1 MKRDSEYIKIDFLK
15 IADGMIRRLWVI
27 ILTMIICGVLM
38 FSYAAFMVTPLYEA
52 SALMYVN
59 NSSFSVGSTSFS
71 ISSSEI
77 SAAKSLVDTYL
88 VILETRLTLNEVI
101 ERGELDCTYEELC
114 EMITAESVNETE
126 VFSVTVTSDDPQD
139 AEHIANTIAQ
149 VLPDKIAGIVEGS
162 SVRVVDYAV
171 VPSAQVSPN
180 VTVWTIIGVLLG
192 LIEVYG
198 VKKRWVWLWLFSLT
212 RWFPA
217 VLWGWS
223 QKYQPEWQVQ
233 DINAELKRLAEH
245 GSADVMDE
253 GLTVNLRDRTVTEFF
268 QKKVLLRDIHMAI
281 PQGHMV
287 LLLGGSGAG
296 KTTFLNA
303 VNGYEKAHAQ
313 VMLNGTDMYKH
324 YKKMQYEVGFVPQ
337 TEMMRGKD
345 TVLNTLLDAAKL
357 RLSRDITPAQRRARV
372 DEVMDIF
379 GLKPVKNNLVEKL
392 SGGQKKRLS
401 ISMEFISNP
410 SLFILD
416 EPDSG
421 LDGVMA
427 RELFEQLRKIAD
439 TGKIVIVITHTP
451 DRVIDLFDD
460 VIVLAK
466 DSARTG
472 RLAFYGSVEDARR
485 FFQRERMEQ
494 IVKSVNRV
502 EEGGDGLA
510 DEFVMKYAREVA

>member
-1 MKRDSEYIKIDFLK
+1 MDS
-15 IADGMIRRLWVI
+15 
-27 ILTMIICGVLM
+27 
-38 FSYAAFMVTPLYEA
+38 LY
-52 SALMYVN
+52 
-59 NSSFSVGSTSFS
+59 F
-71 ISSSEI
+71 
-77 SAAKSLVDTYL
+77 AAKSN
-88 VILETRLTLNEVI
+88 ILNLFLN
-101 ERGELDCTYEELC
+101 LY
-114 EMITAESVNETE
+114 
-126 VFSVTVTSDDPQD
+126 F
-139 AEHIANTIAQ
+139 
-149 VLPDKIAGIVEGS
+149 GS
-162 SVRVVDYAV
+162 SSWVVIVGEVLCIVGLWKMFEKSGVKGWWALIPCAKDYQLARCGGREPEGRLVCVFMLISRLLDAFGFIPFRFLNRAGMSEEAAATLTSVFAIAVALPILIYTIRVY
-171 VPSAQVSPN
+171 S
-180 VTVWTIIGVLLG
+180 G

-198 VKKRWVWLWLFSLT
+198 VRKRWMWLWILPYINFL
-212 RWFPA
+212 PP
-217 VLWGWS
+217 LIWGFN
-223 QKYQPEWQVQ
+223 KNYQPEWKVE
-233 DINAELKRLAEH
+233 DIRAELARLATH
-245 GSADVMDE
+245 GSATVMDE
-253 GLTVNLRDRTVTEFF
+253 GLTVNLKERSAWEFLH
-268 QKKVLLRDIHMAI
+268 KKVLLRDIHMSI

-296 KTTFLNA
+296 KTTYLNA
-303 VNGYEKAHAQ
+303 INGYEKAKAE
-313 VMLNGTDMYKH
+313 VLLNGNNMYKH

-337 TEMMRGKD
+337 SEMMRGKD

-357 RLSRDITPAQRRARV
+357 RLPKDVSAKQRRDRV

-379 GLKPVKNNLVEKL
+379 GLKPVQNNLVEKL

-472 RLAFYGSVEDARR
+472 RLAYYGSIEDARE
-485 FFQRERMEQ
+485 FFRREKMEQ
-494 IVKSVNRV
+494 IVKSVNRK

-510 DEFVMKYAREVA
+510 DEFVMKYAQAQKAGGAA

>member
-1 MKRDSEYIKIDFLK
+1 MESLFLSGRFDFL
-15 IADGMIRRLWVI
+15 DFFIRLFFSTGKHDLMPAVI
-27 ILTMIICGVLM
+27 LALQMVGFWKMFEKYGVKGWWALIP
-38 FSYAAFMVTPLYEA
+38 AAREYQLGRCAGREQEGRMLCVL
-52 SALMYVN
+52 SALSTLLNVFGLMPYVAL
-59 NSSFSVGSTSFS
+59 SRSGMSREVAMTLASVIGV
-71 ISSSEI
+71 
-77 SAAKSLVDTYL
+77 ALA
-88 VILETRLTLNEVI
+88 
-101 ERGELDCTYEELC
+101 
-114 EMITAESVNETE
+114 
-126 VFSVTVTSDDPQD
+126 
-139 AEHIANTIAQ
+139 
-149 VLPDKIAGIVEGS
+149 LP
-162 SVRVVDYAV
+162 
-171 VPSAQVSPN
+171 
-180 VTVWTIIGVLLG
+180 TIIYSIRVYSG

-198 VKKRWVWLWLFSLT
+198 VRTRWMWLWIIPYLNCIPPL
-212 RWFPA
+212 
-217 VLWGWS
+217 VWGFNP
-223 QKYQPEWQVQ
+223 KYQPEWKVE
-233 DINAELKRLAEH
+233 DIKAELARLAH
-245 GSADVMDE
+245 QGSATVLDE
-253 GLTVNLRDRTVTEFF
+253 GLTVNLRERTATEFF
-268 QKKVLLRDIHMAI
+268 QKKVLLRDIHMTI

-296 KTTFLNA
+296 KTTYLNA
-303 VNGYEKAHAQ
+303 VNGYEKANAE
-313 VMLNGTDMYKH
+313 VMLNGTNMYKQ

-337 TEMMRGKD
+337 SEMMRGKD

-357 RLSRDITPAQRRARV
+357 RLPKDVSAKQRRERV
-372 DEVMDIF
+372 DEVMEIF

-472 RLAFYGSVEDARR
+472 RLAWYGSIEDARK
-485 FFQRERMEQ
+485 FFERDRMEQ
-494 IVKSVNRV
+494 IVKSVNRK

-510 DEFVMKYAREVA
+510 DEFVMKYAKEVA

>member
-1 MKRDSEYIKIDFLK
+1 MDKVIRLFCIIMFDGNSGVVGVIVQALFLAGLWRLLEKSGLKGWWALIPGARDYQLCRCAGREPEGRVYSVTGVATILLNIVILFSQPGAEESETISGYVVVMLILLFT
-15 IADGMIRRLWVI
+15 
-27 ILTMIICGVLM
+27 LTMVR
-38 FSYAAFMVTPLYEA
+38 FFY
-52 SALMYVN
+52 
-59 NSSFSVGSTSFS
+59 
-71 ISSSEI
+71 
-77 SAAKSLVDTYL
+77 
-88 VILETRLTLNEVI
+88 
-101 ERGELDCTYEELC
+101 
-114 EMITAESVNETE
+114 
-126 VFSVTVTSDDPQD
+126 
-139 AEHIANTIAQ
+139 
-149 VLPDKIAGIVEGS
+149 GI
-162 SVRVVDYAV
+162 RV
-171 VPSAQVSPN
+171 
-180 VTVWTIIGVLLG
+180 WRG

-198 VKKRWVWLWLFSLT
+198 VRRRWMWLWFVSYT
-212 RWFPA
+212 RWIPA
-217 VLWGWS
+217 LLWGFAK
-223 QKYQPEWQVQ
+223 KYRPEWQVE
-233 DINAELKRLAEH
+233 DIRAEMARLASS
-245 GSADVMDE
+245 GSATVMDE
-253 GLTVNLRDRTVTEFF
+253 GLTVNLRERSATEFF
-268 QKKVLLRDIHMAI
+268 QKKVLLRDIHMSI

-296 KTTFLNA
+296 KTTYLNA
-303 VNGYEKAHAQ
+303 INGYEKADAD
-313 VMLNGTDMYKH
+313 VMLNGTNMYRQ

-337 TEMMRGKD
+337 SEMMRGKD

-357 RLSRDITPAQRRARV
+357 RLPVDVSAKQRRARV

-427 RELFEQLRKIAD
+427 RELFVQLRKIAD

-472 RLAFYGSVEDARR
+472 RLAWYGSIEDARK
-485 FFQRERMEQ
+485 FFGREKMEQ
-494 IVKSVNRV
+494 IVKSVNRK

-510 DEFVMKYAREVA
+510 DEFVMKYAKEVA